1 MPTGGQRGT
10 PLADPLACPTEKLG
24 SRVLRLLKHCD
35 PFDPSYSIQLP
46 AEPQR
51 DEMTVPGEW
60 LQMEIRMER
69 IFYNRLK

>member
-1 MPTGGQRGT
+1 
-10 PLADPLACPTEKLG
+10 
-24 SRVLRLLKHCD
+24 VLRLLKHCD